1 MAKRKMQTDTES
13 KPLYIVLLSIH
24 GLIRGEE
31 LELGRD
37 ADTGGQTKYV
47 VELARALAER
57 DDVAQVDLFT
67 RRVVDSHVSSDYGRP
82 IEQLSERARI
92 VRIDAGPE
100 GYIYKEQLWDHLD
113 TFADSAVGFLREAG
127 GHPNV
132 IHSHYADAGY
142 VGLRMANLLGVPLVH
157 TGHSL
162 GRVKRRRLLAS
173 GLSRDE
179 IEAKYHMSRRIEAE
193 EETLGVADLIITS
206 TKQEI
211 DEQYGLYDHYLP
223 DHMRVI
229 PPGTDLNRFFPPKG
243 NEGRKPIAR
252 ELKRFLRDPKKPI
265 ILALSRPDERKNI
278 STLIETYGENQDL
291 QDFANLVIVAGNRDD
306 IADLESGPQGVL
318 TEILLLIDAYDL
330 YGKVAYPKHHSADD
344 VPILYRLAAASK
356 GVFVNPALTEPFG
369 LTLIEAAASS
379 LPMVATED
387 GGPRDILDHCHNG
400 VLVDP
405 LDKDQIGQSLLNIL
419 SNALQWDEMAANGL
433 KGVHQNYSWHA
444 HAEIYMHTLHRLVA
458 GVEVPQRAPAPGR
471 RPMLYHD
478 RAIFTDLD
486 QNLLG
491 DPQSLAEFIKLLH
504 ANRRCATFGIAT
516 GRTLESS
523 LKIMRRYGIPQPDV
537 LITNVGTEIYYAP
550 QLTADTAWSQHIDH
564 SWNPRKIRRLL
575 RELPGISIQASAEQS
590 RYKISFF
597 MDPNEAPPMEEITRL
612 LHQKELSVNTFLSF
626 GQFLDIVP
634 VRASKGFAL
643 RWFADQWG
651 IPIEHILAAGG
662 SGTDEDMLRGN
673 TLGVVVANRH
683 HEELSHLVDIES
695 IYFSEASFA
704 QGIIEAIEHYDF
716 YGSCQLQPPGKIEQ

>member
-1 MAKRKMQTDTES
+1 MGKSQPQTHTDAN
-13 KPLYIVLLSIH
+13 PLHLVLLSVH
-24 GLIRGEE
+24 GLIRGGD

-47 VELARALAER
+47 VELARALGER
-57 DDVAQVDLFT
+57 PDIAQVDLFT
-67 RRVVDSHVSSDYGRP
+67 RRVTDSHVSSDYGKA
-82 IEQLSERARI
+82 IETLSDKVRI
-92 VRIDAGPE
+92 VRIEAGPE

-113 TFADSAVGFLREAG
+113 TFADNAVAFLRDEDR
-127 GHPNV
+127 HPSV

-142 VGLRMANLLGVPLVH
+142 VGVRMANLLGVPLVH

-173 GLSRDE
+173 GLSRNE
-179 IEAKYHMSRRIEAE
+179 IEAKYNMSRRIEAE
-193 EETLGVADLIITS
+193 EEALGVADLIITS

-211 DEQYGLYDHYLP
+211 EEQYGLYDHYLP

-229 PPGTDLNRFFPPKG
+229 PPGTDLKRFFPPEG

-278 STLIETYGENQDL
+278 ATLIETYGENQDL
-291 QDFANLVIVAGNRDD
+291 QDLANLVVVAGNRDD
-306 IADLESGPQGVL
+306 IKDLESGAQGVL
-318 TEILLLIDAYDL
+318 TEILLLIDYHDL
-330 YGKVAYPKHHSADD
+330 YGKAAYPKHHAADD
-344 VPILYRLAAASK
+344 VPIIYRLAAASK

-369 LTLIEAAASS
+369 LTLIEAAASG

-387 GGPRDILDHCHNG
+387 GGPRDIVEHCHNG

-405 LDKDQIGQSLLNIL
+405 LDKDQMGQSLLKIL
-419 SNALQWDEMAANGL
+419 SNALKWQQLADNGL
-433 KGVHQNYSWHA
+433 KGVHRHYSWEA
-444 HAEIYMHTLHRLVA
+444 HADTYLKTLQRLVA
-458 GVEVPQRAPAPGR
+458 GIEVPERVPVPGR

-491 DPQSLAEFIKLLH
+491 DPQSLAAFIKLLR

-516 GRTLESS
+516 GRSLESA

-575 RELPGISIQASAEQS
+575 RELPGISVQPAREQS
-590 RYKISFF
+590 RYKISFYI
-597 MDPNEAPPMEEITRL
+597 DRAEAPSMEEINRL
-612 LHQKELSVNTFLSF
+612 LHQRELSVNAFLSF

-673 TLGVVVANRH
+673 TLAVVVANRH
-683 HEELSHLVDIES
+683 NEELSHLVDSDS
-695 IYFSEASFA
+695 IYFSEASHA
-704 QGIIEAIEHYDF
+704 QGIIEALEHYDF
-716 YGSCQLQPPGKIEQ
+716 FGSCQLRPPEKA